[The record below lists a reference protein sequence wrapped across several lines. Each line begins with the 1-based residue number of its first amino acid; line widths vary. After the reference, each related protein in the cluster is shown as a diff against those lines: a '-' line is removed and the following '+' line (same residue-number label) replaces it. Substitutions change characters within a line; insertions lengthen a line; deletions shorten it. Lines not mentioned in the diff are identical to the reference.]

1 MPHVVQAV
9 VLSQLDPAVAAEIM
23 SAHPPGLFTV
33 DSVRRDYPS
42 GKLASQL
49 IGYVDYNN
57 SGTLGSGIENEYN
70 SVLGGHPGE
79 QLEVRGPGGVPLSTV
94 TLRRAQQG
102 RDVQLTIDR
111 SIQQKVQSVLDATV
125 SRTGAHSATALVLD
139 PRNGSILAMAT
150 APGYDNNE
158 VHALIAKQFARD
170 THNMAVEYSY
180 EPGSTFK
187 VVTMGAALTAGIVT
201 PQTQFRIPYAIKV
214 GDRIVH
220 DDAVRPTRTFTAAQI
235 LQQSSNVG
243 TVTIAELVH
252 KQPLYD
258 WIRRWGFGSPT
269 HIGLPAEASG
279 AVMPPD
285 KWYSSSIGN
294 IPIGQGISVTPLQ
307 MAAMYSGIA
316 NGGVMV
322 EPHVVEKIGGRPA
335 PKPVSRRILSPT
347 VDHTLVNMLKGV
359 VDTAAGTGTRASV
372 PGYTV
377 AGKTGTAQVALPH
390 SLGYSTRNY
399 VASFV
404 GFLPADNPRVEVLV
418 VVNSPRTNIFGGI
431 VAAPAFQQIADVPD
445 QGSGDP
451 ARQATRPPGQLTS
464 PPGLELANLIGT
476 IGPLE
481 VRGGATGQITAL
493 TYDAAAAVPGA
504 LHFCVPGFRVDGH
517 DFAGQAEAA
526 GAVALVVERFLDIDL
541 PQLLVR
547 SSRAAMGPAADTF
560 YGHPSHE
567 LDVIGVT
574 GTNGKT
580 TTCFLMYSVLEAAG
594 LRPALLGTVESRIGG
609 RVAEV
614 KHTTPESIDLQA
626 QFRQMADAG
635 DQSCAM
641 EVSSHALALDRV
653 AGTRFA
659 AAAFTNLTQ
668 DHLDFHPTME
678 EYYLAKRRLFE
689 NEAWPAAVNVADP
702 YGRRLVMEAAGPV
715 LSYAADDDR
724 AAVRPQTVEIGA
736 GGAISLIALTPRGL
750 LPLDVR
756 LRGDFNVSNVLCV
769 VALSELL
776 ELPHEAV
783 RAGIAALH
791 GVPGRFEPVDAGQ
804 PFTVLVDYA
813 HTPDSLENVL
823 TAARRITSGDVICVF
838 GCGGDRDR
846 GKRRLMG
853 GVARRLA
860 DRAIVTN
867 DNPRS
872 EDPAAIAAE
881 IMNGIDM
888 EVELD
893 RRRAIELAV
902 AAARPGDIVV
912 IAGKGHEQGQQFAD
926 HTVPFD
932 DRTAALEALQ
942 QLGPTA

>member
-1 MPHVVQAV
+1 MSKQSDQRLRLIMFVFAAAFAVVIGRALYVQILQASALAARAHGQQNSTTVVPTNRGRILDATGQTLAVDVPAKDLMVYPSRVQDPRPGRVLHRPEAGLPAQAQEGVQGRGEAAGGQLTAPHVVQAR

-57 SGTLGSGIENEYN
+57 SGTLGAGIEHEYN
-70 SVLGGHPGE
+70 NVLGGHPGE

-125 SRTGAHSATALVLD
+125 SRTGAHTATALVLD

-150 APGYDNNE
+150 APGYDNNK
-158 VHALIAKQFARD
+158 VHDLSTKQFARD

-214 GDRIVH
+214 GDRVVH
-220 DDAVRPTRTFTAAQI
+220 DDAPRPTRTFTAAQI

-258 WIRRWGFGSPT
+258 WIRRWGFGRPT
-269 HIGLPAEASG
+269 HIGLPAEAAP
-279 AVMPPD
+279 AVLPPD

-294 IPIGQGISVTPLQ
+294 IPIGQGIAVTPLQ

-335 PKPVSRRILSPT
+335 PKPVSRRVLSPT

-431 VAAPAFQQIADVPD
+431 VAAPAFQQIATFLTKDLAIPPD
-445 QGSGDP
+445 
-451 ARQATRPPGQLTS
+451 
-464 PPGLELANLIGT
+464 
-476 IGPLE
+476 
-481 VRGGATGQITAL
+481 
-493 TYDAAAAVPGA
+493 
-504 LHFCVPGFRVDGH
+504 
-517 DFAGQAEAA
+517 
-526 GAVALVVERFLDIDL
+526 
-541 PQLLVR
+541 
-547 SSRAAMGPAADTF
+547 
-560 YGHPSHE
+560 
-567 LDVIGVT
+567 
-574 GTNGKT
+574 K
-580 TTCFLMYSVLEAAG
+580 
-594 LRPALLGTVESRIGG
+594 
-609 RVAEV
+609 
-614 KHTTPESIDLQA
+614 
-626 QFRQMADAG
+626 
-635 DQSCAM
+635 
-641 EVSSHALALDRV
+641 
-653 AGTRFA
+653 
-659 AAAFTNLTQ
+659 
-668 DHLDFHPTME
+668 
-678 EYYLAKRRLFE
+678 
-689 NEAWPAAVNVADP
+689 
-702 YGRRLVMEAAGPV
+702 
-715 LSYAADDDR
+715 
-724 AAVRPQTVEIGA
+724 
-736 GGAISLIALTPRGL
+736 
-750 LPLDVR
+750 PLDV
-756 LRGDFNVSNVLCV
+756 
-769 VALSELL
+769 
-776 ELPHEAV
+776 
-783 RAGIAALH
+783 
-791 GVPGRFEPVDAGQ
+791 PV
-804 PFTVLVDYA
+804 
-813 HTPDSLENVL
+813 N
-823 TAARRITSGDVICVF
+823 
-838 GCGGDRDR
+838 
-846 GKRRLMG
+846 
-853 GVARRLA
+853 
-860 DRAIVTN
+860 
-867 DNPRS
+867 
-872 EDPAAIAAE
+872 
-881 IMNGIDM
+881 
-888 EVELD
+888 
-893 RRRAIELAV
+893 
-902 AAARPGDIVV
+902 
-912 IAGKGHEQGQQFAD
+912 
-926 HTVPFD
+926 
-932 DRTAALEALQ
+932 
-942 QLGPTA
+942 

>member
-1 MPHVVQAV
+1 MSKQSDQRLRLIMFVFAAAFAVVIGRALYVQILQASALAARAHGQQNSTSVVTTNRGRILDATGHTLAVDVPAKDLMVYPARVQDPRQVASYIAQKLGYQLKHKKAFRAEVKLLESRLTVPHVVQAR
-9 VLSQLDPAVAAEIM
+9 VLAQLDPAVAAEIM

-57 SGTLGSGIENEYN
+57 SGALGSGIEHEYN

-125 SRTGAHSATALVLD
+125 SRTGAHTATALVLD

-150 APGYDNNE
+150 APGYDNNT
-158 VHALIAKQFARD
+158 VHDLSTKQFARD

-214 GDRIVH
+214 GDRVVH
-220 DDAVRPTRTFTAAQI
+220 DDAPRPTRTFTAAQI

-258 WIRRWGFGSPT
+258 WIRRWGFGRRT
-269 HIGLPAEASG
+269 DIGLPAEAAG

-335 PKPVSRRILSPT
+335 PKPVSRRVLSPT
-347 VDHTLVNMLKGV
+347 VDRTLVNMLKGV

-418 VVNSPRTNIFGGI
+418 VVDSPRTNIFGGI
-431 VAAPAFQQIADVPD
+431 VAAPAFQQIATFLTKDLAIPPD
-445 QGSGDP
+445 
-451 ARQATRPPGQLTS
+451 
-464 PPGLELANLIGT
+464 
-476 IGPLE
+476 
-481 VRGGATGQITAL
+481 
-493 TYDAAAAVPGA
+493 
-504 LHFCVPGFRVDGH
+504 
-517 DFAGQAEAA
+517 
-526 GAVALVVERFLDIDL
+526 
-541 PQLLVR
+541 
-547 SSRAAMGPAADTF
+547 
-560 YGHPSHE
+560 
-567 LDVIGVT
+567 
-574 GTNGKT
+574 K
-580 TTCFLMYSVLEAAG
+580 
-594 LRPALLGTVESRIGG
+594 
-609 RVAEV
+609 
-614 KHTTPESIDLQA
+614 
-626 QFRQMADAG
+626 
-635 DQSCAM
+635 
-641 EVSSHALALDRV
+641 
-653 AGTRFA
+653 
-659 AAAFTNLTQ
+659 
-668 DHLDFHPTME
+668 
-678 EYYLAKRRLFE
+678 
-689 NEAWPAAVNVADP
+689 
-702 YGRRLVMEAAGPV
+702 
-715 LSYAADDDR
+715 
-724 AAVRPQTVEIGA
+724 
-736 GGAISLIALTPRGL
+736 
-750 LPLDVR
+750 PLDV
-756 LRGDFNVSNVLCV
+756 
-769 VALSELL
+769 
-776 ELPHEAV
+776 
-783 RAGIAALH
+783 
-791 GVPGRFEPVDAGQ
+791 PV
-804 PFTVLVDYA
+804 
-813 HTPDSLENVL
+813 N
-823 TAARRITSGDVICVF
+823 
-838 GCGGDRDR
+838 
-846 GKRRLMG
+846 
-853 GVARRLA
+853 
-860 DRAIVTN
+860 
-867 DNPRS
+867 
-872 EDPAAIAAE
+872 
-881 IMNGIDM
+881 
-888 EVELD
+888 
-893 RRRAIELAV
+893 
-902 AAARPGDIVV
+902 
-912 IAGKGHEQGQQFAD
+912 
-926 HTVPFD
+926 
-932 DRTAALEALQ
+932 
-942 QLGPTA
+942 

>member
-1 MPHVVQAV
+1 MSKRSDQRLRLIMFVFAAAFAVVIGRALYVQILQASALAARAHGQQNSTSVVLTSRGRILDATGKTLAVDVPAKDLMVYPSRVQDPGQIASYIAQKLGYQLKHKKAFRAEVKLLEARLTVPHVVQAR
-9 VLSQLDPAVAAEIM
+9 VLSQLDPVVAAEIM
-23 SAHPPGLFTV
+23 SAHPPGLFTA

-49 IGYVDYNN
+49 IGYVDSNN
-57 SGTLGSGIENEYN
+57 SGTLGSGIEHEYN

-125 SRTGAHSATALVLD
+125 SRTGARNATALVLD

-150 APGYDNNE
+150 APGYDNNK
-158 VHALIAKQFARD
+158 VHDLSSKQFARD

-220 DDAVRPTRTFTAAQI
+220 DDAPRPTRTFTAAQI

-269 HIGLPAEASG
+269 HIGLPAEAWG

-307 MAAMYSGIA
+307 MAAMYAGIA

-335 PKPVSRRILSPT
+335 PKPVSRRVLSPT

-418 VVNSPRTNIFGGI
+418 VVNSPRTDIFGGI
-431 VAAPAFQQIADVPD
+431 VAAPAFQQIATFLTKDLAIPPD
-445 QGSGDP
+445 KP
-451 ARQATRPPGQLTS
+451 F
-464 PPGLELANLIGT
+464 GL
-476 IGPLE
+476 P
-481 VRGGATGQITAL
+481 
-493 TYDAAAAVPGA
+493 
-504 LHFCVPGFRVDGH
+504 
-517 DFAGQAEAA
+517 
-526 GAVALVVERFLDIDL
+526 
-541 PQLLVR
+541 
-547 SSRAAMGPAADTF
+547 
-560 YGHPSHE
+560 
-567 LDVIGVT
+567 
-574 GTNGKT
+574 
-580 TTCFLMYSVLEAAG
+580 
-594 LRPALLGTVESRIGG
+594 
-609 RVAEV
+609 
-614 KHTTPESIDLQA
+614 
-626 QFRQMADAG
+626 
-635 DQSCAM
+635 
-641 EVSSHALALDRV
+641 
-653 AGTRFA
+653 
-659 AAAFTNLTQ
+659 
-668 DHLDFHPTME
+668 
-678 EYYLAKRRLFE
+678 
-689 NEAWPAAVNVADP
+689 VN
-702 YGRRLVMEAAGPV
+702 
-715 LSYAADDDR
+715 
-724 AAVRPQTVEIGA
+724 
-736 GGAISLIALTPRGL
+736 
-750 LPLDVR
+750 
-756 LRGDFNVSNVLCV
+756 
-769 VALSELL
+769 
-776 ELPHEAV
+776 
-783 RAGIAALH
+783 
-791 GVPGRFEPVDAGQ
+791 
-804 PFTVLVDYA
+804 
-813 HTPDSLENVL
+813 
-823 TAARRITSGDVICVF
+823 
-838 GCGGDRDR
+838 
-846 GKRRLMG
+846 
-853 GVARRLA
+853 
-860 DRAIVTN
+860 
-867 DNPRS
+867 
-872 EDPAAIAAE
+872 
-881 IMNGIDM
+881 
-888 EVELD
+888 
-893 RRRAIELAV
+893 
-902 AAARPGDIVV
+902 
-912 IAGKGHEQGQQFAD
+912 
-926 HTVPFD
+926 
-932 DRTAALEALQ
+932 
-942 QLGPTA
+942 

>member
-1 MPHVVQAV
+1 VSRRSDQRLRLIMFVFAAAFAVVIGRALYVQILQASALAARAHGQQNSTSVVTTNRGRILDATGHTLAVDVPAKDLMVYPARVQDPRQVASYIAQKLGYQLKHKKAFRAEVKLLESRLTVPHVVQAR
-9 VLSQLDPAVAAEIM
+9 VLAQLDPAVAAEIM

-57 SGTLGSGIENEYN
+57 SGALGSGIEHEYN

-125 SRTGAHSATALVLD
+125 SRTGAHTATALVLD

-150 APGYDNNE
+150 APGYDNNT
-158 VHALIAKQFARD
+158 VHDLSTKQFARD

-258 WIRRWGFGSPT
+258 WIRRWGFGRRT
-269 HIGLPAEASG
+269 DIGLPAEAAG

-335 PKPVSRRILSPT
+335 PKPVSRRVLSPT
-347 VDHTLVNMLKGV
+347 VDRTLVNMLKGV

-377 AGKTGTAQVALPH
+377 AGKTGTAQKALPH

-404 GFLPADNPRVEVLV
+404 GFLPADHPRVEVLV
-418 VVNSPRTNIFGGI
+418 VVDSPRTNIFGGI
-431 VAAPAFQQIADVPD
+431 VAAPAFQQIATFLTKDLAIPPD
-445 QGSGDP
+445 
-451 ARQATRPPGQLTS
+451 
-464 PPGLELANLIGT
+464 
-476 IGPLE
+476 
-481 VRGGATGQITAL
+481 
-493 TYDAAAAVPGA
+493 
-504 LHFCVPGFRVDGH
+504 
-517 DFAGQAEAA
+517 
-526 GAVALVVERFLDIDL
+526 
-541 PQLLVR
+541 
-547 SSRAAMGPAADTF
+547 
-560 YGHPSHE
+560 
-567 LDVIGVT
+567 
-574 GTNGKT
+574 K
-580 TTCFLMYSVLEAAG
+580 
-594 LRPALLGTVESRIGG
+594 
-609 RVAEV
+609 
-614 KHTTPESIDLQA
+614 
-626 QFRQMADAG
+626 
-635 DQSCAM
+635 
-641 EVSSHALALDRV
+641 
-653 AGTRFA
+653 
-659 AAAFTNLTQ
+659 
-668 DHLDFHPTME
+668 
-678 EYYLAKRRLFE
+678 
-689 NEAWPAAVNVADP
+689 
-702 YGRRLVMEAAGPV
+702 
-715 LSYAADDDR
+715 
-724 AAVRPQTVEIGA
+724 
-736 GGAISLIALTPRGL
+736 
-750 LPLDVR
+750 PLDV
-756 LRGDFNVSNVLCV
+756 
-769 VALSELL
+769 
-776 ELPHEAV
+776 
-783 RAGIAALH
+783 
-791 GVPGRFEPVDAGQ
+791 PV
-804 PFTVLVDYA
+804 
-813 HTPDSLENVL
+813 N
-823 TAARRITSGDVICVF
+823 
-838 GCGGDRDR
+838 
-846 GKRRLMG
+846 
-853 GVARRLA
+853 
-860 DRAIVTN
+860 
-867 DNPRS
+867 
-872 EDPAAIAAE
+872 
-881 IMNGIDM
+881 
-888 EVELD
+888 
-893 RRRAIELAV
+893 
-902 AAARPGDIVV
+902 
-912 IAGKGHEQGQQFAD
+912 
-926 HTVPFD
+926 
-932 DRTAALEALQ
+932 
-942 QLGPTA
+942 